1 MKIGTALERA
11 QEISLLVLNVWEG
24 HQGLIPHYQ
33 KKKNPWR
40 LSKYLKR
47 ARDSTKSIKPE
58 ISLVSTF
65 VMALKG
71 I

>member
-33 KKKNPWR
+33 KKTLGVYQNTEKEQ
-40 LSKYLKR
+40 
-47 ARDSTKSIKPE
+47 E
-58 ISLVSTF
+58 IQRSQ
-65 VMALKG
+65 
-71 I
+71 